1 MSMEITGTS
10 GTFKVFADTATE
22 AEEKALSALG
32 KIVGPRSVRCTLMGD
47 AKHFANGEIATIE
60 WTVDWKLR

>member
-22 AEEKALSALG
+22 AEALSALG